1 MYVKAIVLG
10 SGYMGKNIA
19 LNINA
24 DSVAYYSRNEV
35 PELKAR
41 NFNWIQGDIL
51 DADKVAAA
59 VKDFDT
65 IYYAVGTWKGERE
78 KLFDAHVKGMKN
90 VVAAVKK
97 YDTNQRVINLSF
109 INVHYGKLEL
119 YRIKGIEEDNAATI
133 KNHLNVRLSP
143 VYGEGDPFTGK
154 LVNLA
159 SQNLPNLPDG
169 GNVAPVHI
177 LDAIKVI
184 EASEGTMGAIDLC
197 STEKL
202 RFADMI
208 NLIRNIMGKGEK
220 SVSESG
226 FFVKRAV
233 SALAEK
239 GVFDEEDI
247 ERYLMNYYRETT
259 WLTRFVKEPHK
270 FRDYAEAVVKA
281 TK

>member
-1 MYVKAIVLG
+1 MSVKAIVLG

-24 DSVAYYSRNEV
+24 DSVAYYSRHEV

-41 NFNWIQGDIL
+41 NIKWIEGDIL
-51 DADKVAAA
+51 DAEKVMAA

-65 IYYAVGTWKGERE
+65 IYYAVGTLKGERE
-78 KLFDAHVKGMKN
+78 KLFDAHVNGMKN

-97 YDTNQRVINLSF
+97 YDTNQRIINLSF

-119 YRIKGIEEDNAATI
+119 YRIKGIEEDNAAMV
-133 KNHLNVRLSP
+133 KNHLNVRMSP
-143 VYGEGDPFTGK
+143 VYGEGDLFTKK
-154 LVNLA
+154 LVELA
-159 SQNLPNLPDG
+159 PQNLPNLPDG
-169 GNVAPVHI
+169 GNLAPVHI

-197 STEKL
+197 GTEKL

-208 NLIRNIMGKGEK
+208 NVVRNIMGKGEK

-226 FFVKRAV
+226 FFVKRSV

-259 WLTRFVKEPHK
+259 WLTRFVKEPRMFK
-270 FRDYAEAVVKA
+270 DYAHEVVKSEE
-281 TK
+281 

>member
-1 MYVKAIVLG
+1 MSVKAIVLG

-24 DSVAYYSRNEV
+24 DSVAYYSRHEE

-41 NFNWIQGDIL
+41 NINWIEGDIL
-51 DADKVAAA
+51 DAEKVMAA

-65 IYYAVGTWKGERE
+65 IYYAVGIWKGERE
-78 KLFDAHVKGMKN
+78 KLFDAHVNGMKN
-90 VVAAVKK
+90 VVSAVKK
-97 YDTNQRVINLSF
+97 YDTNQRIINLSL

-133 KNHLNVRLSP
+133 KNHLNVRMSP
-143 VYGEGDPFTGK
+143 VYGEGDPFTKK
-154 LVNLA
+154 LVDLA

-169 GNVAPVHI
+169 GNLAPVHI

-197 STEKL
+197 GTEKL

-208 NLIRNIMGKGEK
+208 NVLRGLMGKGEK

-226 FFVKRAV
+226 FFAKRSVA
-233 SALAEK
+233 ALAEK

-259 WLTRFVKEPHK
+259 WITRFVKEPHMFK
-270 FRDYAEAVVKA
+270 DYAHDLVKLE
-281 TK
+281 K

>member
-65 IYYAVGTWKGERE
+65 IFYAVGTWKGERE
-78 KLFDAHVKGMKN
+78 KLFDAHVNGMKN

-143 VYGEGDPFTGK
+143 VYGEGDTFTSK

-226 FFVKRAV
+226 FFVKRAI

-270 FRDYAEAVVKA
+270 FSDYAEAVVKA

>member
-1 MYVKAIVLG
+1 M
-10 SGYMGKNIA
+10 S
-19 LNINA
+19 
-24 DSVAYYSRNEV
+24 
-35 PELKAR
+35 
-41 NFNWIQGDIL
+41 
-51 DADKVAAA
+51 A

-65 IYYAVGTWKGERE
+65 IYYAAGIWKGERE
-78 KLFDAHVKGMKN
+78 KLFDAHVNGMKN

-97 YDTNQRVINLSF
+97 YDTNQRIINLSF

-133 KNHLNVRLSP
+133 KNHLNVRMSP
-143 VYGEGDPFTGK
+143 VYGEGDPFTQK
-154 LVNLA
+154 LVDLA

-169 GNVAPVHI
+169 GNLAPVHI

-208 NLIRNIMGKGEK
+208 NVVRNIMGKGEK

-270 FRDYAEAVVKA
+270 FKDYAHEVVKL
-281 TK
+281 KK

>member
-1 MYVKAIVLG
+1 MSVKAIVLG

-24 DSVAYYSRNEV
+24 DSVAYYSRHEV

-41 NFNWIQGDIL
+41 NIKWIEGDIL
-51 DADKVAAA
+51 DAEKVMAA

-78 KLFDAHVKGMKN
+78 KLFDAHVNGMKN

-97 YDTNQRVINLSF
+97 YDTNQRIINLSF

-119 YRIKGIEEDNAATI
+119 YRIKGIEEDNAAMV
-133 KNHLNVRLSP
+133 KNHLNVRMSP
-143 VYGEGDPFTGK
+143 VYGEGDLFTKK
-154 LVNLA
+154 LVELA
-159 SQNLPNLPDG
+159 PQNLPNLPDG
-169 GNVAPVHI
+169 GNLAPVHI

-197 STEKL
+197 GTEKL

-208 NLIRNIMGKGEK
+208 NVVRNIMGKGEK

-226 FFVKRAV
+226 FFVKRSV

-259 WLTRFVKEPHK
+259 WLTRFVKEPRMFK
-270 FRDYAEAVVKA
+270 DYAHEVVKSEE
-281 TK
+281 

>member
-1 MYVKAIVLG
+1 MSVKAIVLG

-24 DSVAYYSRNEV
+24 DSVTYYSRHEV

-41 NFNWIQGDIL
+41 NINWIEGDIL
-51 DADKVAAA
+51 DAEKVMSA

-65 IYYAVGTWKGERE
+65 IYYAAGIWKGERE
-78 KLFDAHVKGMKN
+78 KLFDAHVNGMKN

-97 YDTNQRVINLSF
+97 YDTNQRIINLSF

-133 KNHLNVRLSP
+133 KNHLNVRMSP
-143 VYGEGDPFTGK
+143 VYGEGDLFTQK
-154 LVNLA
+154 LVDLA

-169 GNVAPVHI
+169 GNLAPVHI

-208 NLIRNIMGKGEK
+208 NVVRNIMGKGEK

-270 FRDYAEAVVKA
+270 FKDYAHEVVKL
-281 TK
+281 KK

>member
-1 MYVKAIVLG
+1 LG

-24 DSVAYYSRNEV
+24 DSVAYYSRHEV

-41 NFNWIQGDIL
+41 NIKWIEGDIM
-51 DADKVAAA
+51 DAEKVMAA

-78 KLFDAHVKGMKN
+78 KLFDAHVNGMKN

-97 YDTNQRVINLSF
+97 YDTNQRIINLSF

-119 YRIKGIEEDNAATI
+119 YRIKGIEEDNAAMV
-133 KNHLNVRLSP
+133 KNHLNVRMSP
-143 VYGEGDPFTGK
+143 VYGEGDLFTKK
-154 LVNLA
+154 LVELA
-159 SQNLPNLPDG
+159 PQNLPNLPDG
-169 GNVAPVHI
+169 GNLAPVHI

-197 STEKL
+197 GTEKL

-208 NLIRNIMGKGEK
+208 NVVRNIMGKGEK

-226 FFVKRAV
+226 FFVKRSV

-259 WLTRFVKEPHK
+259 WLTRFVKEPRMFK
-270 FRDYAEAVVKA
+270 DYAHEVVKSEE
-281 TK
+281 

>member
-1 MYVKAIVLG
+1 MSVKAIVLG

-24 DSVAYYSRNEV
+24 DSVTYYSRHEV

-41 NFNWIQGDIL
+41 NINWIEGDIL
-51 DADKVAAA
+51 DAEKVMSA

-65 IYYAVGTWKGERE
+65 IYYAAGIWKGERE
-78 KLFDAHVKGMKN
+78 KLFDAHVNGMKN

-97 YDTNQRVINLSF
+97 YDTNQRIINLSF

-133 KNHLNVRLSP
+133 KNHLNVRMSP
-143 VYGEGDPFTGK
+143 VYGEGDPFTQK
-154 LVNLA
+154 LVDLA

-169 GNVAPVHI
+169 GNLAPVHI

-208 NLIRNIMGKGEK
+208 NVVRNIMGKEEK

-247 ERYLMNYYRETT
+247 ARYLMNYYRETT

-270 FRDYAEAVVKA
+270 FKDYAHEVVKL
-281 TK
+281 KK

>member
-1 MYVKAIVLG
+1 MSVKAIVLG

-24 DSVAYYSRNEV
+24 DSVAYYSRHEV

-41 NFNWIQGDIL
+41 NIKWIEGDIL
-51 DADKVAAA
+51 DAEKVMAA

-78 KLFDAHVKGMKN
+78 KLFDAHVNGMKN

-97 YDTNQRVINLSF
+97 YDTNQRIINLSF

-119 YRIKGIEEDNAATI
+119 YRIKGIEEDNAAMV
-133 KNHLNVRLSP
+133 KNHLNVRMSP
-143 VYGEGDPFTGK
+143 VYGEGDLFTKK
-154 LVNLA
+154 LVELA
-159 SQNLPNLPDG
+159 PQNLPNLPDG
-169 GNVAPVHI
+169 GNLAPVHI

-197 STEKL
+197 GTEKL

-208 NLIRNIMGKGEK
+208 NVVRNIMGKGEK

-226 FFVKRAV
+226 FFVKRSV

-259 WLTRFVKEPHK
+259 WLTRFVKEPRMFK
-270 FRDYAEAVVKA
+270 DYAHEVVKSE
-281 TK
+281 K